1 MFSNTRSLGKS
12 SFINTISKIVLSF
25 KHCLADNGQQEDFDV
40 DATEDDVY
48 KAYIVDG
55 INDAQSFDFS
65 VIENICDQI
74 VSLKKRNNTA
84 GKLQKGTPFIM
95 SSNQNHVQLFGPV
108 NGNNLRARAMI
119 LDLRNIVLFP
129 VIDEII
135 RVHNLE
141 PYVEND
147 LIIPEDLINMGWNDN
162 LQYKCYPNEYTK
174 KLIL

>member
-1 MFSNTRSLGKS
+1 
-12 SFINTISKIVLSF
+12 
-25 KHCLADNGQQEDFDV
+25 
-40 DATEDDVY
+40 
-48 KAYIVDG
+48 
-55 INDAQSFDFS
+55 
-65 VIENICDQI
+65 
-74 VSLKKRNNTA
+74 
-84 GKLQKGTPFIM
+84 M

-147 LIIPEDLINMGWNDN
+147 LIIPVDLIAM
-162 LQYKCYPNEYTK
+162 
-174 KLIL
+174 